1 MNHTHGYPARGQ
13 ESVSKRRQR
22 GATLIVSLIILLILT
37 LLGVTAMQ
45 SSTMEERMAGNINDR
60 NLAFQAAESA
70 LRTGE
75 AWLQSFGALLPIAN
89 DSASNGI
96 YTVDTPP
103 ANWWTGTGPATPPQ
117 VAGGT
122 FSALATQPRYIIE
135 ERAYVE
141 GASLRIG
148 SDPEGGGFN
157 VYRVRSRGTGGTDA
171 ATVLLESTYAVPE

>member
-1 MNHTHGYPARGQ
+1 MNSQGYPTGRSASRT
-13 ESVSKRRQR
+13 RQG

-45 SSTMEERMAGNINDR
+45 SATMEERMAGNINDR

-96 YTVDTPP
+96 YTVDTRP
-103 ANWWTGTGPATPPQ
+103 ANWWDPAPTTPPQ
-117 VAGGT
+117 VADGT
-122 FSALATQPRYIIE
+122 FSALKNQPIYVIE

-141 GASLRIG
+141 GSSLRIG

-157 VYRVRSRGTGGTDA
+157 VYRVSSRGTGGTDA
-171 ATVLLESTYAVPE
+171 ATVSLESTYAVPE